1 MLLKLDN
8 ELKQVLRTSI
18 PLVVVELVSSLYSLT
33 DTYFVSGLGQE
44 ALAGLGISSYIL
56 MLFQVFN
63 TLFTIPSIV
72 FTSQGIGGGN
82 KDQAKSAVGEVYL
95 RGLLFIG
102 VLSIIWY
109 IMADDIVKIQSGVKG
124 LTFQYAVSYLKVRV
138 GGFIVLYTTMV
149 LDSIIVASGY
159 TMYSLIANSLG
170 LILNII
176 LDPIMIYGYIGF
188 PPMGVTGA
196 AIATVISNTITLP
209 AQLFYLSKLHL
220 IPRIMLG
227 FNYVRG
233 EIDLGLPAFVERF
246 LFALGNNIYA
256 GIISRLGDAV
266 MAAHNVGLRI
276 ESLIYMPGFAFSMTA
291 SALVGRY
298 VGQGEL
304 SRAKEIGWRTAIL
317 GSLLMGL
324 LGVAIG
330 STGYYLVKPFA
341 PSDEIRYLSSI
352 YLAFAG
358 FSELGLG
365 IAMVISG
372 AFRGAGNTWV
382 PMVTNVVSLI
392 CVRVLLSIILVNY
405 LGVIGP
411 WSAMFI
417 DVYVRGVVLA
427 ILYKL
432 LFDKL
437 ARKVI

>member
-1 MLLKLDN
+1 
-8 ELKQVLRTSI
+8 
-18 PLVVVELVSSLYSLT
+18 
-33 DTYFVSGLGQE
+33 
-44 ALAGLGISSYIL
+44 
-56 MLFQVFN
+56 
-63 TLFTIPSIV
+63 
-72 FTSQGIGGGN
+72 
-82 KDQAKSAVGEVYL
+82 
-95 RGLLFIG
+95 
-102 VLSIIWY
+102 
-109 IMADDIVKIQSGVKG
+109 
-124 LTFQYAVSYLKVRV
+124 
-138 GGFIVLYTTMV
+138 
-149 LDSIIVASGY
+149 
-159 TMYSLIANSLG
+159 
-170 LILNII
+170 
-176 LDPIMIYGYIGF
+176 PIMIYGYIGF

-196 AIATVISNTITLP
+196 AIATVISNTIILP

-233 EIDLGLPAFVERF
+233 EMDLGLPAFVERF

-437 ARKVI
+437 VRKVI